1 MLKGVDLVSKHLNIG
16 VTGRDVIEAY
26 IAMASGNL
34 EDLEIKIKAVEI
46 SAKVNGFIEKVES
59 DLLVLE
65 SRLALGLGELSKVIE
80 LNRKASK
87 SAKSLFS
94 LRMAANAAFLLEEY
108 EILVEIVDEARTMPP
123 PDPSEATIHMPAIE
137 TLLATAEGRLQEALD
152 LARYVIAETSKVG
165 ATGVWLAYDMAYCAA
180 EVLRE
185 QGEENHAI
193 ALIEWHTAD
202 AKKFHVTSWQTALDA
217 KHALIESQL
226 GRSTAALHRIRK
238 IRDDLSSPKYSLE
251 IFRVVD
257 EHELII
263 RSLLGDFERMGELVN
278 RITKT
283 ATISIIGAAI
293 ELRKGGEAA
302 KLAVSLIPTRN
313 PRELLLFHIL
323 HINLYLDKP
332 KLAEGHMQKA
342 LPIIMSNGYRQI
354 LLIQSPAF
362 LEFLLKFAA
371 SNPTVYMEQISQEV
385 RTRMARSNS
394 RDGKIENPLTKREIE
409 ILNRLSTGLPISQIA
424 TNLHISHNT
433 IKTHL
438 KNVYK
443 KLGAESR
450 EEAVQRGREL
460 LLF

>member
-1 MLKGVDLVSKHLNIG
+1 
-16 VTGRDVIEAY
+16 
-26 IAMASGNL
+26 
-34 EDLEIKIKAVEI
+34 
-46 SAKVNGFIEKVES
+46 
-59 DLLVLE
+59 
-65 SRLALGLGELSKVIE
+65 
-80 LNRKASK
+80 
-87 SAKSLFS
+87 
-94 LRMAANAAFLLEEY
+94 MAANAAFLLEEY
-108 EILVEIVDEARTMPP
+108 EILVDIVNEARTMPP

-137 TLLATAEGRLQEALD
+137 TLLALAEGRLQEALD
-152 LARYVIAETSKVG
+152 LARYVIEETSKAG
-165 ATGVWLAYDMAYCAA
+165 ATGVWLAFDMVYCAA

-193 ALIEWHTAD
+193 ALIEWHMAD
-202 AKKFHVTSWQTALDA
+202 AKKFHVTSWQAAFEA
-217 KHALIESQL
+217 KHALIEAQL
-226 GRSTAALHRIRK
+226 GRSTAGLHRIRK
-238 IRDDLSSPKYSLE
+238 LRDDLDLPKYSLQ

-263 RSLLGDFERMGELVN
+263 RSVLGDYERMVELVN
-278 RITKT
+278 RTTKT

-302 KLAVSLIPTRN
+302 KTATVAIPTRN
-313 PRELLLFHIL
+313 QREVLFFHIL

-332 KLAEGHMQKA
+332 KLAESHLQKA
-342 LPIIMSNGYRQI
+342 LPIIMGNGYRQI
-354 LLIQSPAF
+354 LLIQSPKC

-371 SNPTVYMEQISQEV
+371 SHPTVYMEQISQEV

-450 EEAVQRGREL
+450 EEAVERGREL